1 MQYSGVMPSIEKI
14 QTEIEDLEGFSV
26 DITADPSQPVKLR
39 SYKRQYERR
48 ARERHTVGDWK
59 RLRFRDAYPEC
70 AVTVLLSNGRV
81 ASDRM
86 MLARVRQS
94 YN

>member
-1 MQYSGVMPSIEKI
+1 MPTIEKL
-14 QTEIEDLEGFSV
+14 QSEIKDVEGFAV
-26 DITADPSQPVKLR
+26 DISIDASPVKLR

-48 ARERHTVGDWK
+48 ARERHTVADWK

-70 AVTVLLSNGRV
+70 AVTVLLSDGRV

-86 MLARVRQS
+86 MLSRVRQS
-94 YN
+94 

>member
-1 MQYSGVMPSIEKI
+1 MPSIDKI
-14 QTEIEDLEGFSV
+14 QSEIKALEGFAV
-26 DITADPSQPVKLR
+26 DIRVEAEEPAGKLR

-48 ARERHTVGDWK
+48 ARERHTVADWK
-59 RLRFRDAYPEC
+59 RLRFRSAYPDYD
-70 AVTVLLSNGRV
+70 VSVLLSDGRV

-86 MLARVRQS
+86 MLSRVRQS

>member
-1 MQYSGVMPSIEKI
+1 MPTIAKI
-14 QTEIEDLEGFSV
+14 QSEIQELEGFAV
-26 DITADPSQPVKLR
+26 DISATTTQPLKMK

-48 ARERHTVGDWK
+48 ARERHTVADWR
-59 RLRFRDAYPEC
+59 RLRFSDAYPDC
-70 AVTVLLSNGRV
+70 GVTVLLSNGRA

-94 YN
+94 YS

>member
-1 MQYSGVMPSIEKI
+1 MPSIEKI
-14 QTEIEDLEGFSV
+14 QSEIQELEGFAV
-26 DITADPSQPVKLR
+26 DIAATTTQPVKMK

-48 ARERHTVGDWK
+48 ARERHTVADWK

-70 AVTVLLSNGRV
+70 GVTVLLSNGRV

>member
-1 MQYSGVMPSIEKI
+1 MPSIEKI
-14 QTEIEDLEGFSV
+14 QSEIQELEGFAV
-26 DITADPSQPVKLR
+26 DIAPATKQPVKMK
-39 SYKRQYERR
+39 SYKNTYERR
-48 ARERHTVGDWK
+48 ARERHTVADWK
-59 RLRFRDAYPEC
+59 RLRFRDAYPDC
-70 AVTVLLSNGRV
+70 GVTVLLSNGRV

>member
-1 MQYSGVMPSIEKI
+1 MPTIEKI
-14 QTEIEDLEGFSV
+14 QSEIKDLEGFSV
-26 DITADPSQPVKLR
+26 DITVEAPAKLR

-48 ARERHTVGDWK
+48 ARERHTVADWK

-70 AVTVLLSNGRV
+70 GVTVLLSNGRA

-86 MLARVRQS
+86 MLSRVRQS
-94 YN
+94 YD

>member
-1 MQYSGVMPSIEKI
+1 MPSLEKLQSEI
-14 QTEIEDLEGFSV
+14 KEIEGFAV
-26 DITADPSQPVKLR
+26 DIHVDASDASAKLK
-39 SYKRQYERR
+39 SYKRRYERK
-48 ARERHTVGDWK
+48 ARERHTVADWK
-59 RLRFRDAYPEC
+59 RLRFQDAYPDYD
-70 AVTVLLSNGRV
+70 VNVLLSDGRV

>member
-1 MQYSGVMPSIEKI
+1 MPTLDKL
-14 QTEIEDLEGFSV
+14 QTEIEEVEGFAV
-26 DITADPSQPVKLR
+26 DIRIDAAEPPAKLK
-39 SYKRQYERR
+39 SYKRRYERK
-48 ARERHTVGDWK
+48 ARERHTVADWK
-59 RLRFRDAYPEC
+59 RLRFAEAYPDH
-70 AVTVLLSNGRV
+70 AVSVLLSDGRV

>member
-1 MQYSGVMPSIEKI
+1 MPTIEKI
-14 QTEIEDLEGFSV
+14 QSEIKDLEGFSV
-26 DITADPSQPVKLR
+26 DITVDDSPAKLR

-48 ARERHTVGDWK
+48 ARERHTVADWK
-59 RLRFRDAYPEC
+59 RLRFRDAYPDC
-70 AVTVLLSNGRV
+70 GVTVLLSNGRP

-86 MLARVRQS
+86 MLSRVRQS

>member
-1 MQYSGVMPSIEKI
+1 MPSIDKV
-14 QTEIEDLEGFSV
+14 QSEIEELEGFAV
-26 DITADPSQPVKLR
+26 DIRLDATEPTLKLR
-39 SYKRQYERR
+39 SYKRRYERR
-48 ARERHTVGDWK
+48 ARERHTVADWK
-59 RLRFRDAYPEC
+59 RLRFQSAYPDHD
-70 AVTVLLSNGRV
+70 VSVLLSDGRV